1 MLPPLRTAASDDL
14 ALLLWTSGSTGRPK
28 IVPLTHANICHSAS
42 ETARVLRLTPEDRC
56 LNAMPLFH
64 ATGLMIGVLASVAA
78 GAGVVCP
85 PEFDATSFFDWWK
98 ECIPTWYTASP
109 AMHAAIAEQF
119 AAHAETILRHRP
131 RFIRSSASPLTVAL
145 LEKLES
151 QFGAP
156 VVDFYGLTESAP
168 LVSANPLPPGV
179 RKPGSVGLPVGCD
192 VGIMDDEGQLLG
204 VGGHGQIVVR
214 GPGVMRGYEQTA
226 DEDQPFIGGWLCTGD
241 TGYMDADGY
250 LFISGRLKDTINR
263 GGEKIAPRE
272 VEDVLLMHPSVK
284 EAAVLGVPDLDV
296 GEEVVA
302 AVVLRPGAD
311 ATARDLRKY
320 VASALTLSK
329 VPRRIVVLRALPLTP
344 SGKLARGDLTGLLS
358 EEAPRGILDTWDD
371 ALASIP
377 GHCPSVF
384 RVALAVRED
393 SPGERRVVAL
403 VVASDGQTPDG
414 QCLSAELARVL
425 PSYMLPSESFLVAR
439 LPTTGEREE
448 DGTGLPLRSISASI
462 GTTSENEAE
471 RQLLQI
477 WKRVLGVEALGIDD
491 DYFDV
496 GGHSLTAVRLV
507 SEVEHLIGISLPI
520 STLFQAR
527 TVRRLA
533 SLLATKGWLPD
544 WSCLVPIR
552 ESGSLAPIFCVHG
565 IGSYALEF
573 AGLAKALGEDQPF
586 FAFQSRGLDGQTQP
600 FERIE
605 DMAAQYIAEM
615 RRVQPVGPFSLLGY
629 SFGGVIAFE
638 MAHQLKASGESVA
651 FLGLLDSSFPG
662 YTMVR
667 NVPFLERI
675 LLHGRTM
682 VHRGSL
688 SKSAAYLW
696 HRIVQL
702 WTRTGHR
709 LRPIAPVRRPVQSDS
724 ALQKVVGANKRA
736 RLAYLPQVWD
746 GPLTMF
752 ASADSESIWGDPRG
766 QWADVVDGK
775 LDVVWV
781 PGSHTRMLEPQRV
794 SILAQAIKERLR
806 RARAANVGV
815 DGRDD

>member
-1 MLPPLRTAASDDL
+1 
-14 ALLLWTSGSTGRPK
+14 
-28 IVPLTHANICHSAS
+28 
-42 ETARVLRLTPEDRC
+42 
-56 LNAMPLFH
+56 MPLFH
-64 ATGLMIGVLASVAA
+64 ATGLMVGVLACIAA

-85 PEFDATSFFDWWK
+85 PEFDAISFFDWWK
-98 ECIPTWYTASP
+98 ECTPTWYTASP

-119 AAHAETILRHRP
+119 AAHAEIIQQHPP
-131 RFIRSSASPLTVAL
+131 RFIRSSASPLTIAL
-145 LEKLES
+145 LEKLEN

-192 VGIMDDEGQLLG
+192 VDIMDDDGQLLG

-226 DEDQPFIGGWLCTGD
+226 DENQPFVGGWLCTGD
-241 TGYMDADGY
+241 IGHMDADGY
-250 LFISGRLKDTINR
+250 LFISGRIKDTINR

-272 VEDVLLMHPSVK
+272 VEDVLLAHPSVK
-284 EAAVLGVPDLDV
+284 EAAVLGVPDLDL

-302 AVVLRPGAD
+302 AVVLRPGTD
-311 ATARDLRKY
+311 ATARDLRKH

-329 VPRRIVVLRALPLTP
+329 VPRSILVLRALPLTA
-344 SGKLARGDLTGLLS
+344 SGKLARGELAGLLS
-358 EEAPRGILDTWDD
+358 EEAPRGILDTWHD

-377 GHCPSVF
+377 NSCPSVF
-384 RVALAVRED
+384 QVALAVRED

-425 PSYMLPSESFLVAR
+425 PAYMVPSESFLVTR
-439 LPTTGEREE
+439 LPTTGEKEE
-448 DGTGLPLRSISASI
+448 DSPGLPLRAISASI
-462 GTTSENEAE
+462 GATSENEAE

-477 WKRVLGVEALGIDD
+477 WKRVLGLHALGVDD

-507 SEVEHLIGISLPI
+507 SEVERLIGISVPI

-533 SLLATKGWLPD
+533 SLLTTKGWLPD

-552 ESGSLAPIFCVHG
+552 ESGSLPPVFCVHG
-565 IGSYALEF
+565 IGSQALEF
-573 AGLAKALGEDQPF
+573 SDLAKALGEDQPV
-586 FAFQSRGLDGQTQP
+586 FAFQSRGLDGQSQP

-605 DMAAQYIAEM
+605 DMAGQYIAEM
-615 RRVQPVGPFSLLGY
+615 RRVQPFGPYSLMGY

-638 MAHQLKASGESVA
+638 MAHQLKASSESID

-662 YTMVR
+662 HTMVR
-667 NVPFLERI
+667 DVPFLERI

-682 VHRGSL
+682 VRRGSL
-688 SKSAAYLW
+688 SKSAVYAW

-702 WTRTGHR
+702 WIRTGR
-709 LRPIAPVRRPVQSDS
+709 YLTQVAQVAPRVQSGT
-724 ALQKVVGANKRA
+724 ALQKVVTANRRA
-736 RLAYLPQVWD
+736 WLAYLPQVWD

-752 ASADSESIWGDPRG
+752 ASADSASIWGDPRG
-766 QWADVVDGK
+766 QWSEVVDGK

-781 PGSHTRMLEPQRV
+781 PGLHTGMLEPQRV

-806 RARAANVGV
+806 RARAANLSV